1 MVKERYAV
9 VHRKDFLSMSFDI
22 INVFLLTV
30 LMIAMI
36 YPFIYVFSVS
46 VSDQSKI
53 AEGAVKLYP
62 VGFNLEAYK
71 TIFRTNDIIQ
81 AYKNSVIY
89 TFLGSLFA
97 TLVACLT
104 AYPLSRKSLR
114 GKKALLFLFTLT
126 MFTPPGMIPSF
137 LVINS
142 LGMIDTLWAIILPPA
157 FMMFYILIMITGF
170 KGVPE
175 SLIESAYIDGA
186 NDWIILFRIMIPL
199 SSSIVATIC
208 LFTAVMHWNN
218 FFAPLLYLNRPD
230 MFPLQI
236 ILRKIVL
243 QSNINTPIIA
253 EMTSNYENNKKVVA
267 MGPGFAQAIKMAAVI
282 VTIGPI
288 ILIYPFAQKY
298 FVKGVTLGS
307 VKG

>member
-1 MVKERYAV
+1 
-9 VHRKDFLSMSFDI
+9 
-22 INVFLLTV
+22 
-30 LMIAMI
+30 
-36 YPFIYVFSVS
+36 
-46 VSDQSKI
+46 
-53 AEGAVKLYP
+53 
-62 VGFNLEAYK
+62 
-71 TIFRTNDIIQ
+71 
-81 AYKNSVIY
+81 
-89 TFLGSLFA
+89 
-97 TLVACLT
+97 
-104 AYPLSRKSLR
+104 
-114 GKKALLFLFTLT
+114 

-253 EMTSNYENNKKVVA
+253 EMTSNYENNKKGVT